1 MALTHRGLSQRSLG
15 AADLMIFGIS
25 ASCPMAV
32 LAGAVVAMFATT
44 GVVALSPSF
53 ILLGAALALFAVGF
67 LAISRDVTNAASF
80 YAFLARSMGPGAGIA
95 GAAVSLLSYSS
106 VQVALYGLIGATL
119 AGTYGGTW
127 WVWAF
132 AVWLAVAVI
141 GVLHIAVNTR
151 VLGVIL
157 MAEIAVILLVDYTG
171 LLNPADGQ
179 LDVTPLLPSGL
190 LTSGSLGGV
199 LAFGIASF
207 IGIESIA
214 VYREEA
220 VSYRSVK
227 LAMYGTIGFLGLFYA
242 ISSWALASAI
252 GTDKIVDTARD
263 PSANLPFSILGEQYG
278 QIVGAIGQVLLVTGL
293 FAALLSFH
301 QVVARYI
308 YSLAREGVLPAN
320 LGTLGGTHGGVPIA
334 GSLVQTVVAAV
345 GLAIFAVAGADPIAV
360 LFTWLSELAALG
372 ILTLM
377 IFTSIG
383 VIRYYWLRDERL
395 GFERGVAPGCSAIAL
410 TAVLVISIVNMD
422 SITAD
427 AATLRW
433 VLPGLVLV
441 AAAVG
446 ALAAQRLRARSPVVY
461 AGVGRGEPLAL
472 AVPEPLADLEL

>member
-1 MALTHRGLSQRSLG
+1 M
-15 AADLMIFGIS
+15 
-25 ASCPMAV
+25 
-32 LAGAVVAMFATT
+32 
-44 GVVALSPSF
+44 
-53 ILLGAALALFAVGF
+53 
-67 LAISRDVTNAASF
+67 
-80 YAFLARSMGPGAGIA
+80 ARSD
-95 GAAVSLLSYSS
+95 SS
-106 VQVALYGLIGATL
+106 AY
-119 AGTYGGTW
+119 
-127 WVWAF
+127 
-132 AVWLAVAVI
+132 
-141 GVLHIAVNTR
+141 
-151 VLGVIL
+151 
-157 MAEIAVILLVDYTG
+157 
-171 LLNPADGQ
+171 
-179 LDVTPLLPSGL
+179 
-190 LTSGSLGGV
+190 
-199 LAFGIASF
+199 
-207 IGIESIA
+207 
-214 VYREEA
+214 
-220 VSYRSVK
+220 
-227 LAMYGTIGFLGLFYA
+227 FYA

-320 LGTLGGTHGGVPIA
+320 LGTLGGAHGGVPIA
-334 GSLVQTVVAAV
+334 GSLVQTAVAAV

-383 VIRYYWLRDERL
+383 VVRYYWLRDERL
-395 GFERGVAPGCSAIAL
+395 GFERGVAPIGSAIAL
-410 TAVLVISIVNMD
+410 TAVLIISIVNMD

-441 AAAVG
+441 VAAVG
-446 ALAAQRLRARSPVVY
+446 ALAAQRLRTRSPVVY